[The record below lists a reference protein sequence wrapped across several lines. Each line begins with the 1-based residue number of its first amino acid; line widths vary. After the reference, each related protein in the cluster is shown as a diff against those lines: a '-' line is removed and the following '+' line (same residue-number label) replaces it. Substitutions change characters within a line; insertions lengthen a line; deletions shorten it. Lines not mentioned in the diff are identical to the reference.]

1 LTIYSKEMKTTRR
14 RDEDAMKGNWEDRTL
29 LGGDFNRRIGER
41 GAAKLGRGEGEGKK
55 SKSKVKN
62 AEGKK
67 PMEWIEENGWEV
79 LNGIKQGEEEGE
91 WTYTGVSKMVP
102 NLLRG

>member
-1 LTIYSKEMKTTRR
+1 
-14 RDEDAMKGNWEDRTL
+14 
-29 LGGDFNRRIGER
+29 
-41 GAAKLGRGEGEGKK
+41 LGRGEGEGKK

-91 WTYTGVSKMVP
+91 WTYTGCLKNGAQSLEGLNYLKS
-102 NLLRG
+102 

>member
-1 LTIYSKEMKTTRR
+1 
-14 RDEDAMKGNWEDRTL
+14 
-29 LGGDFNRRIGER
+29 
-41 GAAKLGRGEGEGKK
+41 LGRGEGEGKK

-79 LNGIKQGEEEGE
+79 LNGSNKGRKKGNGLIQ
-91 WTYTGVSKMVP
+91 VSQKWCP
-102 NLLRG
+102 IS